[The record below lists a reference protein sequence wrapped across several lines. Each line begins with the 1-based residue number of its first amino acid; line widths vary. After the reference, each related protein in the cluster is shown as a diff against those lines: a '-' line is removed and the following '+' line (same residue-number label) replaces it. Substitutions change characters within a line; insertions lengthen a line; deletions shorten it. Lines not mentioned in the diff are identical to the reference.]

1 MCGIGA
7 SGLRHDRDCLFI
19 QVQGS
24 VASSTAPP
32 PAPGGGGTAFTGVRI
47 ALLGFL
53 ALVLVVGGVVVTT
66 LGRNRRPERA

>member
-7 SGLRHDRDCLFI
+7 SRLPTDRDCLLI
-19 QVQGS
+19 HVQSGTS
-24 VASSTAPP
+24 
-32 PAPGGGGTAFTGVRI
+32 GGGTALTGVQI
-47 ALLGFL
+47 ALLGLL